1 MNRISRVLV
10 TGLLSWLVPFLVS
23 IPLYPQGQPVLDLQL
38 TKSILVVVG
47 GLVGAWLALWY
58 LKGAK
63 AGFTRE
69 GAVLGTAWF
78 ALNCGLDI
86 LVLVGLM
93 HGMDL
98 FTWGGQVGVRYLL
111 LPIMTTAMGAAA
123 DIRAK
128 P

>member
-1 MNRISRVLV
+1 MNRPFRILL

-23 IPLYPQGQPVLDLQL
+23 IPLYPQGQPVLDLQV
-38 TKSILVVVG
+38 TKSILIVVG
-47 GLVGAWLALWY
+47 GLVGAILALWY
-58 LKGAK
+58 FRGVK

-78 ALNCGLDI
+78 ALNCALDI

-98 FTWGGQVGVRYLL
+98 STWAGQIGVRYLL
-111 LPIMTTAMGAAA
+111 MPIMITAMGAAA
-123 DIRAK
+123 DIRAR